1 MTRRLL
7 ALALVTATASA
18 MASDWPQ
25 WLGPDRDG
33 LTKETGI
40 LQEWPEG
47 GPKQVWL
54 SREAGLGYSGP
65 AIVDG
70 KLFILGSRDGTEQLI
85 AFDAMTGDELW
96 ATDIGDEYEN
106 DWGNGPRN
114 TPTVDG
120 DRIYAL
126 GARGNLI
133 CVEIASGKEVWR
145 VAMQDFGGSI
155 PQWGYAES
163 PLVDEDRVVVTP
175 GGDQGAIV
183 ALDKATGELLWQAA
197 ELKPTAHYS
206 SIVVGEP
213 HGEKQYIQLLQ
224 DQLVGVD
231 PANGKLLW
239 TVGWP
244 GRVAVIPTPI
254 VDGDR
259 VYATMGYGVGCML
272 VEISE
277 DNTATKVYENK
288 VMKNKHGGVV
298 LLDGKLYG
306 HSDGV
311 GWVCQDFE
319 TGETVWRERSALEMG
334 AIGYAD
340 GRFVCLGEDSGE
352 VVLIE
357 ASPEGW
363 KEHGRF
369 KLDPQTEQ
377 RKPQGKI
384 WVHPVIAGGKLY
396 LRDQE
401 LLFCFDVSADK

>member
-7 ALALVTATASA
+7 ALALLTFATVAA
-18 MASDWPQ
+18 AYDWPQ

-54 SREAGLGYSGP
+54 SHDAGLGYSGP

-70 KLFILGSRDGTEQLI
+70 KLYLLGSREGTEQLI
-85 AFDAMTGDELW
+85 AFDAATGDELW
-96 ATDIGDEYEN
+96 ATDIGKEYEN

-126 GARGNLI
+126 GAQGNLI

-145 VAMQDFGGSI
+145 VAMQDFGGKI

-175 GGDQGAIV
+175 GSNQGAIV
-183 ALDKATGELLWQAA
+183 ALEKSTGKLLWQTTD
-197 ELKPTAHYS
+197 LTPVAHYS
-206 SIVVGEP
+206 SIVIGEP
-213 HGEKQYIQLLQ
+213 HGEKQYIQLLEN
-224 DQLVGVD
+224 QLVGVE
-231 PANGKLLW
+231 PATGKVLW
-239 TVGWP
+239 SVGWP
-244 GRVAVIPTPI
+244 GRIAVIPTPI
-254 VDGDR
+254 VDGNR
-259 VYATMGYGVGCML
+259 VYATMGYGVGCMM
-272 VEISE
+272 VEIAD

-288 VMKNKHGGVV
+288 EMKNKHGGVV

-306 HSDGV
+306 HSDGT
-311 GWVCQDFE
+311 GWVCQDFA
-319 TGETVWRERSALEMG
+319 TGEQVWRERRALEMG

-340 GRFVCLGEDSGE
+340 GRFVCLGEDTGE

-369 KLDPQTEQ
+369 KLDPQTEL

-384 WVHPVIAGGKLY
+384 WVHPVIVNGKLY

-401 LLFCFDVSADK
+401 LLFCFDLSAE